1 MQIVKIE
8 SNDNL
13 AYYVGDII
21 PMDAHQHLVVT
32 TSYDVCRRETI
43 SAKKKVLQ
51 ELKDKN
57 GVLFLPHD
65 TKKKII
71 KF

>member
-1 MQIVKIE
+1 M
-8 SNDNL
+8 D
-13 AYYVGDII
+13 DII
-21 PMDAHQHLVVT
+21 PLDAHQHLIVI
-32 TSYDVCRRETI
+32 TSYDVCRRETVVI
-43 SAKKKVLQ
+43 NKKVLQ

>member
-1 MQIVKIE
+1 
-8 SNDNL
+8 
-13 AYYVGDII
+13 VGDII
-21 PMDAHQHLVVT
+21 PLDAHQHLVVT
-32 TSYDVCRRETI
+32 TSYDVYRRETVNI
-43 SAKKKVLQ
+43 KKKVLQ